1 MNTEYYRI
9 FLECVRT
16 GNLTQA
22 AENLG
27 YTQSGISHI
36 VALLEAEFGFPLLSR
51 SKSGVRLTRDGA
63 RIASLMREVINRD
76 EQLRQSA
83 SEING
88 LRSGKLCI
96 GSIESVAVQWL
107 PGLIKRFNEMHPDI
121 EISVI
126 VGDYKRIEDMLTEEI
141 VDCGF
146 ISSVTSR
153 QYRFMSLF
161 KDEFVVLFPEGHPL
175 ANRESLTLQQVAELD
190 FIVPCEGANY
200 DIGQIFRREGIRL
213 NVKAEINSDYVAI
226 AMVKAGLGVT
236 IMPKLLI
243 KGMCDIGPS
252 ARLEPRCFRTI
263 GIAYKNEGSLSPA
276 CKAFIGFASAELSSL
291 IDSQSCLR

>member
-88 LRSGKLCI
+88 LRSGKLCS
-96 GSIESVAVQWL
+96 GC
-107 PGLIKRFNEMHPDI
+107 PD
-121 EISVI
+121 
-126 VGDYKRIEDMLTEEI
+126 L
-141 VDCGF
+141 
-146 ISSVTSR
+146 SSVSTRCTRISR
-153 QYRFMSLF
+153 
-161 KDEFVVLFPEGHPL
+161 
-175 ANRESLTLQQVAELD
+175 
-190 FIVPCEGANY
+190 
-200 DIGQIFRREGIRL
+200 
-213 NVKAEINSDYVAI
+213 
-226 AMVKAGLGVT
+226 
-236 IMPKLLI
+236 
-243 KGMCDIGPS
+243 S
-252 ARLEPRCFRTI
+252 A
-263 GIAYKNEGSLSPA
+263 
-276 CKAFIGFASAELSSL
+276 
-291 IDSQSCLR
+291 